1 MYLNREE
8 QGENIAKAQHHRTP
22 HSHHD
27 APRTHPVS
35 ILSFLA
41 HMAAPART
49 CGTITDRISST
60 PLDKYP

>member
-49 CGTITDRISST
+49 CRHTYR
-60 PLDKYP
+60 